1 MKDVPWQ
8 IRIAERSIKK
18 RDKLRLLDRWLADE
32 PSRTALDVGCAQGIL
47 SWYLRKKGGFWAS
60 VDEDMANLRAARELL
75 GKDLVRMPQGILP
88 FRSAAFDLVTC
99 LDYLE
104 HIDNDDECL
113 RECRRVLKDGGEIV
127 IVTPRTGRLFLLH
140 RLRTA
145 LGMKLEFYGHKRE
158 GYSKRELVAKLEA
171 AGFAVV
177 RTKTYSKFV
186 SELIELVLNLVYIKM
201 TSRGPAKKALRDG
214 HIRPST
220 AGEYEAQSGKLKVYA
235 AVYPLVWL
243 VSRLDVALFF
253 LKGYSIMIQ
262 AKKRI

>member
-18 RDKLRLLDRWLADE
+18 RDKLRLLDKWLADE
-32 PSRTALDVGCAQGIL
+32 PSRTALDIGCAQGIL

-60 VDEDMANLRAARELL
+60 ADEDMANLKAAKELL
-75 GKDLVRMPQGILP
+75 GKDLVRMPEGVLP

-113 RECRRVLKDGGEIV
+113 RECRRVLKNGGEIV
-127 IVTPRTGRLFLLH
+127 VVTPHTGRLFLLH
-140 RLRTA
+140 RLRAA

-158 GYSKRELVAKLEA
+158 GYSKKELVAKLEA
-171 AGFAVV
+171 AGFEVV
-177 RTKTYSKFV
+177 RTRTYSKFA
-186 SELIELVLNLVYIKM
+186 SELIELVLNLAYIKM
-201 TSRGPAKKALRDG
+201 TSRGPAKRALRDG
-214 HIRPST
+214 HIRPAT
-220 AGEYEAQSGKLKVYA
+220 AGEYEAQSGKLKVYS

-243 VSRLDVALFF
+243 LSRLDVVLFF
-253 LKGYSIMIQ
+253 LKGYSIMIL
-262 AKKRI
+262 AKKGI